1 MFMCVVYKSR
11 NELQKI
17 IQLKPTIPSFHS
29 LPFDIATIDLHNL
42 VKDDDK
48 FKNFNN
54 ELLKLRFD
62 TITIT
67 FCEWIKQKHDKCS
80 VPVSTRIPFTTTLT
94 TFIDKFIQEL
104 VMLKQHVNH
113 FYIQSKAFKTAK
125 ETSLTILVVQLF
137 R

>member
-1 MFMCVVYKSR
+1 YAPNNIIKPRVQDWGTCLCVLCINPEMK
-11 NELQKI
+11 LQKI
-17 IQLKPTIPSFHS
+17 IQLKSTIPSFRS

-54 ELLKLRFD
+54 ELLKLRSD

-80 VPVSTRIPFTTTLT
+80 VPVSTKIPFTTTLT
-94 TFIDKFIQEL
+94 TFID
-104 VMLKQHVNH
+104 
-113 FYIQSKAFKTAK
+113 
-125 ETSLTILVVQLF
+125 
-137 R
+137 